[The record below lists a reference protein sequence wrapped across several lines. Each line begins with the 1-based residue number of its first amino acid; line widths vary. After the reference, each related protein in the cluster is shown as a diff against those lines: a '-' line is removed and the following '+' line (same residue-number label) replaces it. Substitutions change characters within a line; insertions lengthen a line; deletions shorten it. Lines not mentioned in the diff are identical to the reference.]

1 MVRDPFNY
9 YPIVLYLI
17 PRLRWISGATDVRC
31 ALHLVVGKSDPN
43 NKSRYLQQSIVIVPA
58 NTPGVTII
66 RPMQVF
72 GYDDAPEGHA
82 EVIYKNV
89 RVPITNLVAGWGRGF
104 EILQGRL
111 GYVPTLSHTLHHP
124 HE

>member
-1 MVRDPFNY
+1 MKKATSIALAIMTLCAAGAGAARADELLVGAQ
-9 YPIVLYLI
+9 I
-17 PRLRWISGATDVRC
+17 PLTGPLARVAFAETEHSATHEGHDHV
-31 ALHLVVGKSDPN
+31 H
-43 NKSRYLQQSIVIVPA
+43 
-58 NTPGVTII
+58 
-66 RPMQVF
+66 
-72 GYDDAPEGHA
+72 APEGHA

-111 GYVPTLSHTLHHP
+111 GYVPTSSHILRHHT